1 MFYSPGRASE
11 EIGLFATV
19 SLGKSSDELCVPL
32 LNISNLL
39 TIYPLDIP
47 KNRYSRHLQLCLRVT
62 WRETAR
68 QVRACEK
75 KLQDMHLLSRLK
87 KIMFSGILKKKS

>member
-1 MFYSPGRASE
+1 MLTNEVYSPGRASE

-47 KNRYSRHLQLCLRVT
+47 KT
-62 WRETAR
+62 
-68 QVRACEK
+68 
-75 KLQDMHLLSRLK
+75 
-87 KIMFSGILKKKS
+87 GIVDICSSASV